1 MWLQEALGCSL
12 ELTFQRKS
20 HHHFYYQPYGSS
32 VSVFSMRLGVQEIDT
47 RVILLLLNVINCLN
61 VFGLVVSLPAESMEA
76 C

>member
-1 MWLQEALGCSL
+1 M
-12 ELTFQRKS
+12 
-20 HHHFYYQPYGSS
+20 
-32 VSVFSMRLGVQEIDT
+32 QEIDT